1 MQSTKVF
8 ALISIFFLSTTA
20 FADLPLAL
28 DSHWQSLGYE
38 VATPTR
44 SSFHTKLNL
53 LNRQKQNN
61 GTNSFSTPPSH
72 SIPWPVAFA
81 SETKTIAN
89 SMTQFQPFGDPYFH
103 GGCDLRVRPNEK
115 IYASASGTL
124 EAGHYGY
131 TKNPDGSL
139 KKYWKPWP
147 QNGEALYFELAVVD
161 EMGIRHE
168 YHHVDRSSLTAEV
181 TQILNSPEK
190 LVSAGMYLG
199 NTIYWPGSDYHHIHL
214 NLILPDETR
223 LNPEYYFPLVTDSE
237 PPQVW
242 NLFLRTQAGWE
253 TLTSNDFLV
262 RPLEIAIQTSDR
274 KNGSPYENPPVFAKI
289 EFENG
294 AQFQWDFRER
304 LWHEGAFPQLSQF
317 FQFQLR
323 SSDGRNYRT
332 EGGYGTGRS
341 LIRLPIP
348 PTAAGSFR
356 IVLEDMA
363 GNRWERIGNLP
374 NY

>member
-1 MQSTKVF
+1 MRTTK
-8 ALISIFFLSTTA
+8 ALAILGSFILSTTA
-20 FADLPLAL
+20 FADLPLAPE
-28 DSHWQSLGYE
+28 SHWQSLGYE
-38 VATPTR
+38 VATPAK
-44 SSFHTKLNL
+44 SNL
-53 LNRQKQNN
+53 KEGQKQKD
-61 GTNSFSTPPSH
+61 GSHSFSTPPAH

-81 SETKTIAN
+81 SDTKTIAN
-89 SMTQFQPFGDPYFH
+89 SMAQYQPFGDPYFH
-103 GGCDLRVRPNEK
+103 GGCDLRVRPYEK

-147 QNGEALYFELAVVD
+147 QNGDALYFELAVVD

-168 YHHVDRSSLTAEV
+168 YHHVDRSSLTSEV
-181 TQILNSPEK
+181 TQILNSSEK

-223 LNPEYYFPLVTDSE
+223 LNPEYYFPLVTDNE

-253 TLTSNDFLV
+253 YLTNNDLLV

-274 KNGSPYENPPVFAKI
+274 KNGSPYENPPVLAKI

-294 AQFQWDFRER
+294 VQFQWDFRER

-323 SSDGRNYRT
+323 TSDGRNFRT

-341 LIRLPIP
+341 LVRLPVP

-363 GNRWERIGNLP
+363 GNRWEKIGSLP